1 MKLKLFEYAVLLHP
15 ELDKEGKFIGKTTLL
30 KEPALLLAKDEQ
42 QVGMLAA
49 REVPKEHLEHLERV
63 EIVVRP
69 F

>member
-1 MKLKLFEYAVLLHP
+1 MKLALFEYAVLLHP
-15 ELDKEGKFIGKTTLL
+15 ETDKDGKPVGKSQIL
-30 KEPALLLAKDEQ
+30 KEPTRLLAKDAQ

-49 REVPKEHLEHLERV
+49 REVPTEHLEHLERV

>member
-15 ELDKEGKFIGKTTLL
+15 ENDKDGKPIGKTTQL
-30 KEPALLLAKDEQ
+30 KTPTTLLAKDEQ
-42 QVGMLAA
+42 QVGMMAA
-49 REVPKEHLEHLERV
+49 REVPQEHIEHLDRV

>member
-15 ELDKEGKFIGKTTLL
+15 EADKDGKDIGKTILL
-30 KEPALLLAKDEQ
+30 KEPTRLLAKDEK

-49 REVPKEHLEHLERV
+49 REVPAEHLEHLEQV

>member
-15 ELDKEGKFIGKTTLL
+15 ATDKDGKEHGKTEIL
-30 KEPALLLAKDEQ
+30 KTPSTILAKDDK
-42 QVGMLAA
+42 QVGILAA
-49 REVPKEHLEHLERV
+49 REIPAEHLDCLERV

>member
-1 MKLKLFEYAVLLHP
+1 MKLKLFEYAILLHP
-15 ELDKEGKFIGKTTLL
+15 VVDKDGKADGKTTIV
-30 KEPALLLAKDEQ
+30 KDPSRVLAKDDQ

-49 REVPKEHLEHLERV
+49 REVPVEHMEYLERV

>member
-15 ELDKEGKFIGKTTLL
+15 EVDKDGKEVGKTQVLTSMT
-30 KEPALLLAKDEQ
+30 EALAKDEQ

-49 REVPKEHLEHLERV
+49 RQVPSEHIEHLERV